1 MHLQDV
7 KTLTEGAFIE
17 RKRRRGSLFR
27 FPSRLGFGK
36 INLISTLPF

>member
-17 RKRRRGSLFR
+17 RRRRDAVVCLASL
-27 FPSRLGFGK
+27 P
-36 INLISTLPF
+36 N